1 MRKLLKEKLTESAK
15 SILPVAF
22 LILIIGILTN
32 TLTIFDIGNFIFSL
46 FFLIVGLTL
55 FTTGADISIM
65 TIGERI
71 GTYLTKSK
79 KITKI
84 LFYTFIIGVFM
95 TIAEPDLAVL
105 AKQVTSI
112 PPSLLMAAVGLG
124 AGLFLLIAAI
134 RMIFQVKMPYLLT
147 ISYMLVFLI
156 AFFVPDTFLPLAFDS
171 GGVTTGSMS
180 VPFILAL
187 GIGIASIRSDN
198 RAKDDTFGLIGICS
212 IGPVLAILILGLL
225 YQTNQTSYAPYV
237 ITSTTSFMDILKNYI
252 LSIPGYMKEIAIVLL
267 PILSLFLLLKKK
279 LFKKREKRVLNR
291 VYKGLVYTYIGLV
304 LFLTGVS
311 VGFMPIGYSLGKDL
325 VQSGFTFLLI
335 PIGMLIGYLVVTLEP
350 AVQVLNEQVEAITQ
364 GNINKKAMNKA
375 LSIGVSLSVGIS
387 LLRVLTGISIWY
399 FLIPSYILAVFL
411 SYVVPPIFT
420 AIAFDSGGIASG
432 TMTASFLLPFAVGAC
447 EMLGGNV
454 LTDAFGLVAIAS
466 TFPLITVQFIGLI
479 YKLKTKDMKIK
490 DIKYN
495 EEIINFE

>member
-1 MRKLLKEKLTESAK
+1 MKQLLKEKLTESAK

-22 LILIIGILTN
+22 LILVIGILTN
-32 TLTIFDIGNFIFSL
+32 TLTIFDIGNFVFSL

-79 KITKI
+79 RISKI

-112 PPSLLMAAVGLG
+112 PAPLLMVSVGLG
-124 AGLFLLIAAI
+124 AGLFLLIASV
-134 RMIFQVKMPYLLT
+134 RMIFQIKMPYLLT
-147 ISYMLVFLI
+147 ISYILVFLV

-198 RAKDDTFGLIGICS
+198 KAKDDTFGLIGICS

-225 YQTNQTSYAPYV
+225 YQTNPTSYAPYQ
-237 ITSTTSFMDILKNYI
+237 IETISSFLDILKNYI
-252 LSIPGYMKEIAIVLL
+252 FNIPSYMKEIALVLL
-267 PILSLFLLLKKK
+267 PILSLFLILKKK
-279 LFKKREKRVLNR
+279 LFKKREKKVLNR
-291 VYKGLVYTYIGLV
+291 VYKGLIYTYVGLV

-311 VGFMPIGYSLGKDL
+311 VGFMPVGYVLGKDL
-325 VQSGFTFLLI
+325 VQKGFKFLLI

-350 AVQVLNEQVEAITQ
+350 AVQVLNEQVEEITQ

-375 LSIGVSLSVGIS
+375 LSVGVSLSVGIS

-399 FLIPSYILAVFL
+399 FLLPSYLLAVIL
-411 SYVVPPIFT
+411 SYIVPPIFT

-447 EMLGGNV
+447 EIIGGNV

-495 EEIINFE
+495 EEIVNFE